1 MLRWP
6 VQQLW
11 RLEIR
16 PTQVKPLEDVEN
28 YFTEHKDE
36 PRGRRVFRAQS
47 RRYELGSLN
56 LANKDDDCD
65 IFCSRLAFL
74 KALRQSPHLC
84 VYGLAGP
91 ACLVSLTEGVVSKI
105 SPFPHL
111 VMLIYGA
118 VAGSFCLEPYG
129 NGVTYEIPSFSS
141 SLMPIYCAMAHRLT
155 G

>member
-1 MLRWP
+1 MDPYPRKDSRVRTSLLKSRDGAVLRWP

-56 LANKDDDCD
+56 LANKDYDCG

-74 KALRQSPHLC
+74 KALR
-84 VYGLAGP
+84 
-91 ACLVSLTEGVVSKI
+91 
-105 SPFPHL
+105 
-111 VMLIYGA
+111 
-118 VAGSFCLEPYG
+118 
-129 NGVTYEIPSFSS
+129 
-141 SLMPIYCAMAHRLT
+141 
-155 G
+155 